1 MESAALSALWISLQA
16 ATLSTLIV
24 IIPGT
29 VLAYVLARYEF
40 KGKDVVSS
48 LVILPLVLPPT
59 AVGYLLLELLGSGGL
74 LSPEF
79 LGFDLNILFTFKA
92 VVLACTIMAT
102 PLVVRTARIT
112 FESIEPRLESM
123 AYTLGHGKIRTF
135 FTYTLPLAYR
145 GLLAAMIL
153 GFTRAVGEF
162 GATIIVAGNIQG
174 KTRTLASAI
183 FTAQQVMDQRQAAV
197 LLAISLVVG
206 FLSILASEYLSRKRP
221 GFLTE

>member
-1 MESAALSALWISLQA
+1 MESAAFSALWISLQA

-40 KGKDVVSS
+40 RGKDVVSS

-59 AVGYLLLELLGSGGL
+59 AVGYLLLELLGTGGP

-135 FTYTLPLAYR
+135 FAYTLPLAYR

>member
-1 MESAALSALWISLQA
+1 
-16 ATLSTLIV
+16 
-24 IIPGT
+24 
-29 VLAYVLARYEF
+29 
-40 KGKDVVSS
+40 
-48 LVILPLVLPPT
+48 
-59 AVGYLLLELLGSGGL
+59 
-74 LSPEF
+74 
-79 LGFDLNILFTFKA
+79 
-92 VVLACTIMAT
+92 MAT

>member
-24 IIPGT
+24 IVPGT

-40 KGKDVVSS
+40 RGKDVVSS

-74 LSPEF
+74 LSPEI

-135 FTYTLPLAYR
+135 FSYTLPLAYR

>member
-1 MESAALSALWISLQA
+1 MESAAFSALWISLKA

-24 IIPGT
+24 SIPGT
-29 VLAYVLARYEF
+29 VLAYILARYEF
-40 KGKDVVSS
+40 RGKDILSS

-59 AVGYLLLELLGSGGL
+59 AVGYMLLGLLGAGGP
-74 LSPEF
+74 LSPDF

-135 FTYTLPLAYR
+135 FSYTLPLAYR

-183 FTAQQVMDQRQAAV
+183 FTAQQVMDERQAAL

>member
-1 MESAALSALWISLQA
+1 MESAAFSALWISLQA
-16 ATLSTLIV
+16 ATLSTVIV

-29 VLAYVLARYEF
+29 LLAYILARHEF
-40 KGKDVVSS
+40 RGKDIVSS

-74 LSPEF
+74 LSPDF

-112 FESIEPRLESM
+112 FESIDPRLESM
-123 AYTLGHGKIRTF
+123 AYTLGYGKIRTF
-135 FTYTLPLAYR
+135 FSYTLPLAYR